1 MYLIIQNRKKKSFFK
16 EWMTLKKALSIS
28 YTNAFILALHIKNN
42 HGIVLEIQDNSK
54 EYLVK
59 KLDEINSALC
69 KYFNTTIKPNTNTF
83 GVDANFFAHMNSI
96 YIYPIHLYIAT
107 KEGYIGSNLTIY

>member
-28 YTNAFILALHIKNN
+28 YTNAFILALHIKND
-42 HGIVLEIQDNSK
+42 HGIVLEVSDNGK

-69 KYFNTTIKPNTNTF
+69 KYFNTTIKTNTSTI
-83 GVDANFFAHMNSI
+83 GIDANLFEYVSS
-96 YIYPIHLYIAT
+96 IHLYPIYLYIAK
-107 KEGYIGSNLTIY
+107 KEGYIDSNLSIY

>member
-28 YTNAFILALHIKNN
+28 YTNAFILALNIKND
-42 HGIVLEIQDNSK
+42 HGIVLEISDNGK
-54 EYLVK
+54 KYLVK

-69 KYFNTTIKPNTNTF
+69 KYFNTTLKTNTNTF
-83 GVDANFFAHMNSI
+83 GVDANLFAYMNSI
-96 YIYPIHLYIAT
+96 YIYPIHLYIAK
-107 KEGYIGSNLTIY
+107 KEGYIDSNLSIY

>member
-28 YTNAFILALHIKNN
+28 YIDAFILALHIKND
-42 HGIVLEIQDNSK
+42 HGIVLEISDNGK
-54 EYLVK
+54 ECLVK

-69 KYFNTTIKPNTNTF
+69 KYFNTTLKTNTNTF
-83 GVDANFFAHMNSI
+83 GVDANLFAYVNSI
-96 YIYPIHLYIAT
+96 YLYPIYLYIAK
-107 KEGYIGSNLTIY
+107 KEGYIDSNLSIY

>member
-16 EWMTLKKALSIS
+16 EWMALKKALNVS
-28 YTNAFILALHIKNN
+28 YINAFILALHIKND
-42 HGIVLEIQDNSK
+42 HGIVLEISDNGK

-69 KYFNTTIKPNTNTF
+69 KYFNTTLKTNTNTF
-83 GVDANFFAHMNSI
+83 GVDANLFTYVNSI
-96 YIYPIHLYIAT
+96 YVYPIYLYIAK
-107 KEGYIGSNLTIY
+107 KEGYIDSNLSIY

>member
-28 YTNAFILALHIKNN
+28 YTNAFILALHIKND
-42 HGIVLEIQDNSK
+42 HGIVLEISDNGK
-54 EYLVK
+54 KYLVK

-69 KYFNTTIKPNTNTF
+69 KYFNTTLKTNTNTF
-83 GVDANFFAHMNSI
+83 GVDANLFAYMNSI
-96 YIYPIHLYIAT
+96 YIYPIHLYIAK
-107 KEGYIGSNLTIY
+107 KEGYIDITLSIY